1 MSQVYPLLLAAASF
15 AGLVWLDRRLPAES
29 PRRIEAGLVILAGGL
44 VGARSGFIALRL
56 PYFSAHPS
64 EMAWFWQGGLSWIGA
79 VVGVLGATA
88 LSARLTEGR
97 FWAWVDTLA
106 VPAALVSLATWT
118 GCQVEACAFGHTVAG
133 APMGYDSLG
142 SLAPRWPT
150 QAVGMVLSGGI
161 LAGLLPLAGRNLPAG
176 LLGMGALTAI
186 AAVNTTLSLT
196 RGDPSLLIGSWRVD
210 TVAGL
215 IVFLTAAGLALWRA
229 RPPQPEAN

>member
-1 MSQVYPLLLAAASF
+1 
-15 AGLVWLDRRLPAES
+15 
-29 PRRIEAGLVILAGGL
+29 
-44 VGARSGFIALRL
+44 
-56 PYFSAHPS
+56 
-64 EMAWFWQGGLSWIGA
+64 
-79 VVGVLGATA
+79 
-88 LSARLTEGR
+88 
-97 FWAWVDTLA
+97 
-106 VPAALVSLATWT
+106 
-118 GCQVEACAFGHTVAG
+118 
-133 APMGYDSLG
+133 
-142 SLAPRWPT
+142 
-150 QAVGMVLSGGI
+150 MVLSGGI